1 MSIEDIRA
9 LKHAK
14 PFRPFELVTKQGE
27 RILISSPIRIA
38 LSPTGNSVFVSDRN
52 GSSLLP
58 ISEISSVRTLQRRKA
73 KSKGELL
80 SSDGSRNLSAMNV
93 KEIRELYS
101 AAPFE
106 AFEIVLTNGAR
117 LLVDHPDFISF
128 SRDYGTVH
136 VHELDGSTKRIDVK
150 MIVALN
156 EMANGART
164 RKRKR

>member
-1 MSIEDIRA
+1 
-9 LKHAK
+9 
-14 PFRPFELVTKQGE
+14 
-27 RILISSPIRIA
+27 
-38 LSPTGNSVFVSDRN
+38 
-52 GSSLLP
+52 
-58 ISEISSVRTLQRRKA
+58 
-73 KSKGELL
+73 
-80 SSDGSRNLSAMNV
+80 MNV

-106 AFEIVLTNGAR
+106 PFEIVLTNGAR